1 MKAMVFR
8 EFGGPGVL
16 ALEELPDP
24 VPGRGEVVVDLRA
37 TALNHVDID
46 VREGVSR
53 FDFQMPHTLGL
64 EGAGVISSVGE
75 GVDPARI
82 GERVAVSYIRTCGHC
97 EWCLRGME
105 NICENRRLLGEH
117 IPGTYAEKILTPA
130 DHCLPLPDGVGFA
143 EAAAAL
149 SAFGT
154 AWHALMTRAELTL
167 GETVLIHSIGSGV
180 ASAALQICKAA
191 GATVIGTA
199 SRDDKL
205 ELATADG
212 ADHVIN
218 YTKTDVVAAV
228 NEITGGRGVELVF
241 DVVGGK
247 AFTDSMFVL
256 RPYGRLVSIGAHAG
270 EVVPFDIIEFFRRQ
284 ISYISSHTQTRDE
297 MRTVLD
303 LVGRGV
309 LRPRINSRYPLDRAG
324 EAQQELV
331 ARTAYGK
338 IILDIGGEVF

>member
-8 EFGGPGVL
+8 EFGGPEVL

-24 VPGRGEVVVDLRA
+24 IPGRGEVVVDLRA
-37 TALNHVDID
+37 SALNHVDID

-53 FDFQMPHTLGL
+53 FDFRMPHTLGL
-64 EGAGVISSVGE
+64 EGAGVISRVGE
-75 GVDPARI
+75 GVDPARL

-130 DHCLPLPDGVGFA
+130 NHCLPLPDGVDFA
-143 EAAAAL
+143 DAAAAL

-154 AWHALMTRAELTL
+154 AWHALMTRAELKL

-205 ELATADG
+205 ALATADG

-218 YTKTDVVAAV
+218 YTTTDVVAAV
-228 NEITGGRGVELVF
+228 NEITAGRGVELVL

-303 LVGRGV
+303 LVGRGI
-309 LRPRINSRYPLDRAG
+309 LRPRINSRYPLERAG
-324 EAQQELV
+324 DAQDELV

-338 IILDIGGEVF
+338 IILDIGQD

>member
-8 EFGGPGVL
+8 EFGGPEVMEM
-16 ALEELPDP
+16 ADLPDP
-24 VPGRGEVVVDLRA
+24 VPGRGEVVVDIRA

-46 VREGVSR
+46 VRDGVSR

-64 EGAGVISSVGE
+64 EGAGVISRVGE
-75 GVDPARI
+75 GVDPARL
-82 GERVAVSYIRTCGHC
+82 GERVAVSYIRTCGTC

-105 NICENRRLLGEH
+105 NICVNRKLLGEH
-117 IPGTYAEKILTPA
+117 VPGTYAEKILTPA
-130 DHCLPLPDGVGFA
+130 DHCLPLPGGLDFA
-143 EAAAAL
+143 DAAAGL

-154 AWHALMTRAELTL
+154 AWHALMTRAELRL

-199 SRDDKL
+199 SRDEKL
-205 ELATADG
+205 TQALADG

-218 YTKTDVVAAV
+218 YTTTDVNERVR
-228 NEITGGRGVELVF
+228 EITDGRGVELVF
-241 DVVGGK
+241 DVVGGT
-247 AFTDSMFVL
+247 AFTESMFVL

-303 LVGRGV
+303 LMGRGV
-309 LRPRINSRYPLDRAG
+309 LRPRINSRYPLAEAARAQ
-324 EAQQELV
+324 EELV
-331 ARTAYGK
+331 SRTAYGK
-338 IILDIGGEVF
+338 IILDVGGDS